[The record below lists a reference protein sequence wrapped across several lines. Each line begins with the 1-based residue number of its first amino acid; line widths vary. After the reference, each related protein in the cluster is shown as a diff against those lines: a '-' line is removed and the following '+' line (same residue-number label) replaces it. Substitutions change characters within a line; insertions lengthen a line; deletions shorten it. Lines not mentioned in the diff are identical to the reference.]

1 MEQGKIFYRF
11 LLYIRIK
18 NKIISKF
25 ISIIEKRDYYKTL
38 IASGKNYFNLI

>member
-25 ISIIEKRDYYKTL
+25 ISIIIEKA
-38 IASGKNYFNLI
+38 IINFINL